1 MKEYGGLEL
10 RFHSFLISMLDKM
23 SGHPYAPAALLLLL
37 IEETGWA
44 PKPVWIS
51 GYEIKTLALT
61 GNRIPD
67 FPARIPLRILTT
79 LSWLLWHK
87 DYRQ

>member
-10 RFHSFLISMLDKM
+10 WFQLFLISMLDKM
-23 SGHPYAPAALLLLL
+23 SGQPYAPAALLSLP

-51 GYEIKTLALT
+51 GEEIKHLRWP
-61 GNRIPD
+61 GIESRIFQPVGH
-67 FPARIPLRILTT
+67 
-79 LSWLLWHK
+79 SVC
-87 DYRQ
+87 